1 MKPMAEAALAATTD
15 HHATRAWAGRF
26 LFETADHRRAAEVLD
41 HLIGGWT
48 GWARNMN
55 WPLTLAETAE
65 TAEIVVG
72 LGATE
77 HAERIA
83 EELEPYAGELVVT
96 GIGILCLGA
105 FDRYRGMVLGLLGR
119 HDEAVA
125 ALTAALTLEESIESP
140 VLTARTR
147 YWLARALLQRDERGD
162 RERAAA
168 ELGHSIRTADLLGMA
183 GIARAGR
190 ELATD
195 A

>member
-1 MKPMAEAALAATTD
+1 MKPMAEAVLAATTD

-26 LFETADHRRAAEVLD
+26 LCETADHRRAAEVLD

-55 WPLTLAETAE
+55 WPLTLAETS
-65 TAEIVVG
+65 EIAAR

-83 EELEPYAGELVVT
+83 DELEPYAGELVVT

-162 RERAAA
+162 RERAAE
-168 ELGHSIRTADLLGMA
+168 ELGRSIRTADLLGMA